1 MPALRRK
8 IRVLVVDDSLVFRE
22 TLARG
27 IALDPAIE
35 VIATATDP
43 YDARDKII
51 AFEPDVMTL
60 DVEMPRM
67 NGIDFLRRLMPQY
80 PLPVVVISSI
90 GSHVFDALKA
100 GAVDFVTKPDLHDM
114 GGLKTLINDLI
125 GKIKIASVANMKN
138 WQQAASCQAVDC
150 KNGPDVSDRFVA
162 VGSSTGG
169 TEAVYHILS
178 MLPPDAPGIL
188 VVQHMPPR
196 FTAMY
201 ADRLNK
207 CCPMEVREAQNGDRI
222 HSGLV
227 LIAPGDYHMR
237 IKKTGTLYSVEC
249 FQGPRVNGHC
259 PSVDV
264 LFESMAEVVKQRAVG
279 IVLTGMGS
287 DGARG
292 LLQMRRQGARTIG
305 QDEQSSVVYGMPK
318 VAWEMGAVEKQAA
331 LRDIPRVMYAL
342 LGQCKS

>member
-22 TLARG
+22 MLARG
-27 IALDPAIE
+27 IALDPGIE

-51 AFEPDVMTL
+51 AFEPDVITL

-67 NGIDFLRRLMPQY
+67 NGIDFLCRLMPQY
-80 PLPVVVISSI
+80 PLPVVVISSA

-100 GAVDFVTKPDLHDM
+100 GAVDFVTKPDLQDM
-114 GGLKTLINDLI
+114 GGLKTLISELI
-125 GKIKIASVANMKN
+125 GKIKIASVANMEN
-138 WQQAASCQAVDC
+138 WQQAASCQIVDC
-150 KNGPDVSDRFVA
+150 KNGVDVSDRFVA
-162 VGSSTGG
+162 IGSSTGG
-169 TEAVYHILS
+169 TEAVYTILS

-201 ADRLNK
+201 AERLNK
-207 CCPMEVREAQNGDRI
+207 CCPMEVREARNGDRI
-222 HSGLV
+222 HPGLV
-227 LIAPGDYHMR
+227 LIAPGDHHMR
-237 IKKTGTLYSVEC
+237 IKKTGALYTVEC
-249 FQGPRVNGHC
+249 FQGSRVNGHC

-264 LFESMAEVVKQRAVG
+264 LFESMARIVKQKAVG
-279 IVLTGMGS
+279 IILTGMGS

-292 LLQMRRQGARTIG
+292 LLQMRSQGAGTIG
-305 QDEQSSVVYGMPK
+305 QDEQSCVVFGMPK
-318 VAWEMGAVEKQAA
+318 VAYEMGAVEKQAA
-331 LRDIPRVMYAL
+331 LRDIPRVAYDML
-342 LGQCKS
+342 RRKR